1 MANKVSANLTIET
14 NFQDRTQSKGAGVSR
29 NDVSVQK
36 TSKVYQPSTHRSK
49 EEGDLPDLHDNLFNF
64 IPGSCFEIGS
74 SIALLRNPGQAGEVI
89 DRSAQRLAQVMET
102 VFSQEIGL
110 TPFSQGGVSKTL
122 REWFK
127 EKLVDRCS
135 PGPDLGRCRDGSFNG
150 WPWLQKQLNLSS
162 QSDAYTPDNMLCKI
176 TIFCAFG
183 ELLKALAEGGG
194 DVQLLASLFN
204 QTQDEFQS
212 RIGQISKQI
221 KHAGFDS
228 KEARARTER
237 APLIDNRSVNGLTP
251 PVVPRDGKTHRIGS
265 GEVYVGEDFHDGKKL
280 HDCSFHDPALEPL
293 RRRYLELE
301 KQHGRNGLPR
311 QGQPIQDQRRPGML
325 SEETFLRM
333 PESFKQAGLPELL
346 KENSYEH
353 GSGINRWFIKGS
365 YARQSWEHDLPA
377 AGAHSNTTVEGF
389 IALNCLGETSLFGD
403 RDAALSAGLMIAS
416 FMNFGGYHSFVETFP
431 IAQAIAKNE
440 VFQVQVG
447 PKQKQSLYKQ
457 MIRAAKNY
465 ASESMD
471 AIQKF
476 EKAYKATIPK
486 QLQISP
492 SPPESPQ
499 AAPNSSSRLAALAAK
514 TAAYLNSWTSI
525 FSKSKPEQDPAPLPV
540 PEERI
545 DISALQARSQQI
557 KEMASVKR
565 ALETKPVLQS
575 PELRPKVS
583 LQIPLPPQPTPTPSL
598 EKKPEIALQLQDA
611 AEPFTIWDEEALT
624 DASQAPSAPLVH
636 SIPVNQLDKPAAPSL
651 PNLIYPPEIEAN
663 LEFLRANPSG
673 FWLVQEGRLQMG
685 SLSDRIANVWN
696 SFLVL
701 IGLREPGPKPKDL
714 ISDIYIFLAAQV
726 ELGLS
731 EAGKRQVRNDLFQI
745 LGKLPSDLFDRKMV
759 SSFVED
765 FLIEGLPPSGF
776 DESLGAENLKRL
788 QRIQVAL
795 KLGVSPKLNAKGK
808 HGTLILFNC
817 QGKEEAVFKPVER
830 TEPSFFSKKG
840 LSFRRQHEIVRE
852 NEKIA
857 SSQSDRAAFLLDEH
871 FHFGLTPLTVGV
883 KLHGQSGALIL
894 WEHGAVLAKD
904 FNKKDYNQKE
914 AERFQMFAVYD
925 YLLGNLDRHHE
936 NWLVKTKN
944 GRLKK
949 IVAIDNTHSFP
960 YEHVTNGPLDHFLR
974 RNHYAWGKHAL
985 AKFPFSENVRQKM
998 RAITNDELIH
1008 FINKV
1013 EEEFEGKERFFTQE
1027 RTGLLFRRAAILRTL
1042 AGQANAT
1049 PELLSSVFSEEE
1061 TVKVLSGSSP
1071 SRSNS

>member
-1 MANKVSANLTIET
+1 MANKVSANLTIQT
-14 NFQDRTQSKGAGVSR
+14 NFQDRVQSKGAGVSR
-29 NDVSVQK
+29 NDVNVQK
-36 TSKVYQPSTHRSK
+36 ASKVYQPSTHRSK

-74 SIALLRNPGQAGEVI
+74 SIALLQNPGQAGEVI

-102 VFSQEIGL
+102 VFSHEIGL

-162 QSDAYTPDNMLCKI
+162 QSYAYTADNMLCKI

-194 DVQLLASLFN
+194 DVQVLASLFN
-204 QTQDEFQS
+204 QNKDEFQG

-221 KHAGFDS
+221 KHAGFDN

-251 PVVPRDGKTHRIGS
+251 PIVPRDGKTHRIGS
-265 GEVYVGEDFHDGKKL
+265 GEVYVGEDFHDGKNN
-280 HDCSFHDPALEPL
+280 HSSSFHDPSHEPL

-301 KQHGRNGLPR
+301 KQYGRNSLPR
-311 QGQPIQDQRRPGML
+311 QGQPIRDQRRPGML

-333 PESFKQAGLPELL
+333 PESFKEAGLPKLL

-353 GSGINRWFIKGS
+353 GSGINRWFIKGT

-457 MIRAAKNY
+457 MIRAAQNY
-465 ASESMD
+465 ASESME

-476 EKAYKATIPK
+476 EKAYTATIPK
-486 QLQISP
+486 QLPTRP
-492 SPPESPQ
+492 SQQKTPQ
-499 AAPNSSSRLAALAAK
+499 AAPDSSSKLGTLAAK
-514 TAAYLNSWTSI
+514 TGAYLRSWTSV
-525 FSKSKPEQDPAPLPV
+525 FSKNQPEPQDPSPPPI

-545 DISALQARSQQI
+545 DIAALQARSLQI
-557 KEMASVKR
+557 KEMPSVKR
-565 ALETKPVLQS
+565 ALEAKPDLQL
-575 PELRPKVS
+575 PDLRPKVS
-583 LQIPLPPQPTPTPSL
+583 LQIPLPPQPTPAPL
-598 EKKPEIALQLQDA
+598 EKKPEITLQLQDPV
-611 AEPFTIWDEEALT
+611 EPFTIWDEETLT
-624 DASQAPSAPLVH
+624 DSEPTPLSPSVN
-636 SIPVNQLDKPAAPSL
+636 SIPVKPIERPATPSL
-651 PNLIYPPEIEAN
+651 PNLVYPPEIEAN

-673 FWLVQEGRLQMG
+673 FWLVQEGRLQVG
-685 SLSDRIANVWN
+685 SLSDRIASVWN

-714 ISDIYIFLAAQV
+714 IFDIYIFLAAQA

-731 EAGKRQVRNDLFQI
+731 EVGKRQVRNDLFQI
-745 LGKLPSDLFDRKMV
+745 LGKLPSDQFDRKMI

-776 DESLGAENLKRL
+776 DDSIGPQNLKRI
-788 QRIQVAL
+788 QRIQLAL
-795 KLGVSPKLNAKGK
+795 TLGVSPKVNGKGK

-817 QGKEEAVFKPVER
+817 QGEEEAVFKPSER
-830 TEPSFFSKKG
+830 TAPSFLSKKG
-840 LSFRRQHEIVRE
+840 LSFRRQREIVRE
-852 NEKIA
+852 SKKIS
-857 SSQSDRAAFLLDEH
+857 SSQADRAAFLLDEH
-871 FHFGLTPLTVGV
+871 FQFGLTPLTLKV
-883 KLHGQSGALIL
+883 KLKGEKGTLMF

-904 FNKKDYNQKE
+904 FNTKDFNQKE
-914 AERFQMFAVYD
+914 INRFQMFAIYD
-925 YLLGNLDRHHE
+925 YLLGNLDRHSE
-936 NWLVKTKN
+936 NWLIKTKN

-960 YEHVTNGPLDHFLR
+960 YEHVTNSPLDHLLR
-974 RNHYAWGKHAL
+974 RNHYAWGKHPL
-985 AKFPFSENVRQKM
+985 AKFPLTDEVRLKM
-998 RAITNDELIH
+998 KEITNEEIIA
-1008 FINKV
+1008 FVNKV
-1013 EEEFEGKERFFTQE
+1013 EGEFAGREHFFTKERA
-1027 RTGLLFRRAAILRTL
+1027 GLLFRRAAVLRTL
-1042 AGQANAT
+1042 ADQANAT
-1049 PELLSSVFSEEE
+1049 PALLSSVFSEEE